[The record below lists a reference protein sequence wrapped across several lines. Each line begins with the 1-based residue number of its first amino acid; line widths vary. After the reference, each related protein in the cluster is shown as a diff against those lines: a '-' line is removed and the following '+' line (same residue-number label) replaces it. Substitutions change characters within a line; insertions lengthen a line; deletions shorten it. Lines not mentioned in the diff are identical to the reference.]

1 MSVTATK
8 TRKQTKVNTPQKFV
22 RLNLDAELER
32 FLLKYEKQYKLLSR
46 GDIIRMLLSEI
57 DASNRSMKKFFSTL
71 PKPQTSLSDNE
82 QMVLINNI
90 LER

>member
-1 MSVTATK
+1 MSVTASK
-8 TRKQTKVNTPQKFV
+8 TRKQTKINTPQKFV
-22 RLNLDAELER
+22 RLNLDVELER
-32 FLLKYEKQYKLLSR
+32 FLLTYEKQYKLLSR